1 MTWPHPSES
10 PLLGCLFRLAV
21 RSHVA
26 LYRLT
31 GGRIGGRVSGSSVL
45 LLTTNGRKSG
55 RCRTVPLLYLGSDEG
70 YVVVASYGGADR
82 NPGWYLNLQVDP
94 SAVVQLQNRSA
105 DVVASAVGPAMRES
119 LWPKLVDMFPHIE
132 SHQSRTRRILPLV
145 RLKPHGA

>member
-31 GGRIGGRVSGSSVL
+31 GGRIGGRVQGSPAL

-55 RCRTVPLLYLGSDEG
+55 CRRTVPLLYLGSNEG
-70 YVVVASYGGADR
+70 YIVVASYGGADR
-82 NPGWYLNLQVDP
+82 HPGWYLNLQEDP
-94 SAVVQLQNRSA
+94 SAVVQVQKRLA
-105 DVVASAVGPAMRES
+105 EVIASTVEHTTRES
-119 LWPKLVDMFPHIE
+119 LWPNLVEMFPEIV

-145 RLKPHGA
+145 RLKPVNR